1 MRGGYLPRYMDQLP
15 AHGASPL
22 PLDETPEAISALKKR
37 GAFRM
42 EVCLESQPRS
52 KYATISHE
60 H

>member
-1 MRGGYLPRYMDQLP
+1 MPKAKLELEM
-15 AHGASPL
+15 
-22 PLDETPEAISALKKR
+22 R

-42 EVCLESQPRS
+42 EVCLESQPCR